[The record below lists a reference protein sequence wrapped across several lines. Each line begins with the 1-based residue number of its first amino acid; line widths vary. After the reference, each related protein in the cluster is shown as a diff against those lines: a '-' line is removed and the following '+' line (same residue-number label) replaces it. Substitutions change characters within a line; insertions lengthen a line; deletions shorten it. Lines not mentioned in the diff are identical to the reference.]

1 MARCFKEGGL
11 LGLNPVLKME
21 DVFYS
26 KRLFCYIWFG
36 GEFVYVEVERYEKV
50 ELIDKWH
57 DHIIV
62 IFPVG
67 VVDTNGEV
75 GAGRMMLHLDSL
87 FFI

>member
-1 MARCFKEGGL
+1 MPRCFKEGEL
-11 LGLNPVLKME
+11 LSLNPVLKMG

-36 GEFVYVEVERYEKV
+36 GEYVYVEVD
-50 ELIDKWH
+50 LIDSWH
-57 DHIIV
+57 NHIIV
-62 IFPVG
+62 IFTEG
-67 VVDTNGEV
+67 VVDTNGKV

>member
-1 MARCFKEGGL
+1 MPRCFKEGEL
-11 LGLNPVLKME
+11 LSLSPVLKMG

-36 GEFVYVEVERYEKV
+36 GEYVYVEVERYEKV
-50 ELIDKWH
+50 DLIDSWH
-57 DHIIV
+57 NHIIV
-62 IFPVG
+62 IFPDG
-67 VVDTNGEV
+67 VVDTNGKV